1 MKLVM
6 TVDIDMEE
14 SGLDQKVVKEAVETF
29 ARELLLVGAVDL
41 EIGLTLEK
49 VECEDVVWTKQ

>member
-1 MKLVM
+1 MRLVM

-29 ARELLLVGAVDL
+29 AEELLLVGAVDL
-41 EIGLTLEK
+41 EIGLTLKK
-49 VECEDVVWTKQ
+49 VECEGVTWTKQ

>member
-1 MKLVM
+1 MRLVM
-6 TVDIDMEE
+6 SVDIDMEE

-29 ARELLLVGAVDL
+29 AKELLLVGAVDL

-49 VECEDVVWTKQ
+49 VECEGVVWRKQ